1 MGISYIWLTNGE
13 KTFHVVYNGPDGPR
27 AVYER
32 LSDMPE
38 SIRNFADWQEKASS
52 GPIFCEPETARIYGV
67 QDIFYP
73 DWPKPCRNPDYQ
85 GMDCAAEDCKY
96 GGPGGGWVNCP
107 YFAEGNPQDLEPI
120 EIPEKLKE
128 TFSAA
133 RKMGRPG
140 DLIRREDALNAI
152 RTACIRKHI
161 PFNSSSPEGRRA
173 LEAIWAVHTTP
184 AAIPAAE
191 LQGMKD
197 YTRLRELLKAD
208 QEGRCFVLMVPPD
221 PYGEKA
227 DVIVCEDGEAYLWRV
242 LDAIIGPGGNGQMD
256 CVYETEGPTFQTA
269 DIGVTV
275 FLPNETEKIEAA
287 LKKMREE
294 EQG

>member
-1 MGISYIWLTNGE
+1 MGIGNKIGVLCQKSGVSLRQLALKANVPYSTLYCAVKRDSNKIDAGTLTGIAE
-13 KTFHVVYNGPDGPR
+13 
-27 AVYER
+27 A
-32 LSDMPE
+32 L
-38 SIRNFADWQEKASS
+38 
-52 GPIFCEPETARIYGV
+52 
-67 QDIFYP
+67 
-73 DWPKPCRNPDYQ
+73 
-85 GMDCAAEDCKY
+85 GMDLMSIFENEE
-96 GGPGGGWVNCP
+96 V
-107 YFAEGNPQDLEPI
+107 NPQPF
-120 EIPEKLKE
+120 
-128 TFSAA
+128 TAA

-140 DLIRREDALNAI
+140 DLIRREDAVNAI

-184 AAIPAAE
+184 AEIPAAE
-191 LQGMKD
+191 LEVLKD

-208 QEGRCFVLMVPPD
+208 HEGRCFVLMVPPD

-242 LDAIIGPGGNGQMD
+242 LDAIIGPGGNGQMN

-287 LKKMREE
+287 LKKIESE
-294 EQG
+294 GE

>member
-1 MGISYIWLTNGE
+1 MGIGNKIGVLCQKSGVSLRQLALKANVPYSTLYCAVKRDSNGIDAGALTGIA
-13 KTFHVVYNGPDGPR
+13 KALGID
-27 AVYER
+27 
-32 LSDMPE
+32 LM
-38 SIRNFADWQEKASS
+38 SIFENE
-52 GPIFCEPETARIYGV
+52 EV
-67 QDIFYP
+67 
-73 DWPKPCRNPDYQ
+73 
-85 GMDCAAEDCKY
+85 
-96 GGPGGGWVNCP
+96 
-107 YFAEGNPQDLEPI
+107 NPQPF
-120 EIPEKLKE
+120 
-128 TFSAA
+128 TAG

-140 DLIRREDALNAI
+140 DLIRREDAVNAI

-191 LQGMKD
+191 LEGVKD
-197 YTRLRELLKAD
+197 YTRLRKLLKAD
-208 QEGRCFVLMVPPD
+208 REDRCFVLMVPPNRNS
-221 PYGEKA
+221 EKS
-227 DVIVCEDGEAYLWRV
+227 DVIICEDGDAYLCRV
-242 LDAIIGPGGNGQMD
+242 VNVCIGLNENGEMNY
-256 CVYETEGPTFQTA
+256 VYEVEGGDFETA